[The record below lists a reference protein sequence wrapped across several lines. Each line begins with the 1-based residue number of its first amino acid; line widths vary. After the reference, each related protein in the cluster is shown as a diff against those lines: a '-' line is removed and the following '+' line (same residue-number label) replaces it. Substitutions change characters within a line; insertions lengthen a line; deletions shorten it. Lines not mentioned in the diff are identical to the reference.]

1 MYCRNSTSTK
11 RSNNHVTNNIKYNA
25 EIHKKI
31 IKNLTHI
38 LTNTFKIPKKGES
51 DICTENSLRFKNNF
65 VKIAYFPISA
75 YKVCESSDSKS

>member
-11 RSNNHVTNNIKYNA
+11 RSNNHVTQIISNIMLRFT
-25 EIHKKI
+25 KKI

-75 YKVCESSDSKS
+75 YKVCESSDS